1 MDPMATSPAQ
11 HRKPPKPWQTRTVGA
26 LVTVAATGLAAYAAA
41 ASYESVSRLAAL
53 YHVPL
58 HQLTPVGLDGG
69 LIGVIGFD
77 IGLTWIGRPQGGLRL
92 ASRLFAAATIA
103 ANAAAG
109 WPRPVGVGLRVF
121 APLLL
126 VIIVEA
132 ARTVL
137 LGRDRQ
143 DARIPLAR
151 WLLAPRQTFT
161 IWRRAKLW
169 NERLPE
175 SAAQAELA
183 IVKLAERFGAGWQD
197 KAPAELAWRIRTG
210 VGMDRAVEMVASL
223 TAPRPLAEA
232 VSAPVNGRRQAPA
245 SRGASRTRQRK
256 PATAAKAA
264 AVATDFDV
272 YAEALK
278 ILADEPGVSASEL
291 GRRLGRSASR
301 GRQIKAQ
308 LAAAAPADPQARSEP

>member
-1 MDPMATSPAQ
+1 MADMGTTAPAQ
-11 HRKPPKPWQTRTVGA
+11 HRKPPKPWQTRSVGV
-26 LVTVAATGLAAYAAA
+26 LVTAAAAGLAAYAAA

-53 YHVPL
+53 YRVPL

-77 IGLTWIGRPQGGLRL
+77 IGLTWIGRPQAGLRL

-151 WLLAPRQTFT
+151 WLLAPRQTFA
-161 IWRRAKLW
+161 IWRRARLW
-169 NERLPE
+169 DERLPE

-183 IVKLAERFGAGWQD
+183 IVKLAEHFGASWRD
-197 KAPAELAWRIRTG
+197 KAPAELVWRIRTG
-210 VGMDRAVEMVASL
+210 VGMDRAMEMTASL

-232 VSAPVNGRRQAPA
+232 VSAPVNGRRQPP
-245 SRGASRTRQRK
+245 ASRTRQRK

-264 AVATDFDV
+264 AAN
-272 YAEALK
+272 A
-278 ILADEPGVSASEL
+278 G
-291 GRRLGRSASR
+291 
-301 GRQIKAQ
+301 
-308 LAAAAPADPQARSEP
+308 